1 MLRNDPIPGSSLEGR
16 GDVIGVGGETLTAP
30 LRVIVSGG
38 GTGGHIFPAIAIA
51 DELKRLRPGTEFLFV
66 GATGKMEM
74 EKVPKA
80 GYEIV
85 GLPIRG
91 LQRQLTLGNLAFPF
105 KLIASL
111 WKSRSIIK
119 AFRPDVVVG
128 TGGYAGGPILFVA
141 AKMGVPTLIQ
151 EPNAFAGLAN
161 KWVGKYVVTVCVAF
175 AGMEQFFPADKL
187 VVTGN
192 PVREAALDKARSVGE
207 SAPASRLGRRANVL
221 LMGGSG
227 GARSLNEAM
236 RDNTDAIKAR
246 PQVQWRWQCGK
257 NYLDAFQ
264 DCETAKLDNVTISA
278 FIDDMTAAYAAADV
292 VIGRAG
298 STTIAEI
305 QFLGKATILV
315 PSPWVAE
322 DHQTMN
328 AKALTERDAA
338 VLVADKDIND
348 QLLPAVLN
356 ILDDDARRK
365 ELSQNARAMA
375 QTGAVTRIAE
385 EVLKLIYSSK
395 NFSK

>member
-1 MLRNDPIPGSSLEGR
+1 
-16 GDVIGVGGETLTAP
+16 
-30 LRVIVSGG
+30 
-38 GTGGHIFPAIAIA
+38 
-51 DELKRLRPGTEFLFV
+51 
-66 GATGKMEM
+66 
-74 EKVPKA
+74 
-80 GYEIV
+80 
-85 GLPIRG
+85 
-91 LQRQLTLGNLAFPF
+91 
-105 KLIASL
+105 
-111 WKSRSIIK
+111 
-119 AFRPDVVVG
+119 
-128 TGGYAGGPILFVA
+128 
-141 AKMGVPTLIQ
+141 MGVPTLIQ

-161 KWVGKYVVTVCVAF
+161 KWVGKYVDTVCVAF
-175 AGMEQFFPADKL
+175 AGMEQFFPGGKI